1 MESYQT
7 KIIEFPDD
15 YEGKVT
21 ATIISL
27 KAKTVSERAILYVHG
42 YIDYFFQDH
51 MAERF
56 TSEGYN
62 FYAIDL
68 RKYGRSI
75 LNNQHPYYCRDLNEY
90 FPDIDAAI
98 EEIINEGNKFIAIIG
113 HSTGGLITSLYMDH
127 GKHKDKVDKLI
138 LNSPFFEFNA
148 SWFKRKIAIPIVAL
162 ISRIFPY
169 ARKKNEL
176 SELYADSVH
185 SDFKG
190 EWNYDLKLKPKE
202 GVPLYF
208 AWLGAIRRG
217 QKQIKHGLDIT
228 APVLVMHSAKSVKGD
243 EWNDEFMQGDAV
255 LNVKDINKYS
265 KRLGPDVTIAIIQN
279 GLHDLILSRNEVREK
294 VFTIMLNF
302 LNRQ

>member
-98 EEIINEGNKFIAIIG
+98 EEIQNEGNKSIAIIG

-127 GKHKDKVDKLI
+127 GKNRDKVDALI

-148 SWFKRKIAIPIVAL
+148 PWFKRKIAIPIVAL
-162 ISRIFPY
+162 IGRIFPY
-169 ARKKNEL
+169 ANKGNEL
-176 SELYADSVH
+176 SEFYTDSVH

-217 QKQIKHGLDIT
+217 HKQIKHGLHIT
-228 APVLVMHSAKSVKGD
+228 APVLVMHSAKSIKGD